1 MADHR
6 YFAELGIDAGT
17 AVKAFGETAK
27 EAQGLQGTLDAL
39 DGALKRVGGT
49 SEKTA
54 RETGRTLK
62 LYQQLSSAVGA
73 YARAA
78 KTLASPEA
86 VKGQQQ
92 MGDALANMRKEL
104 QAINAQNVKDPI
116 GGVKGIQET
125 LNLYKQLA
133 QASNTYSGS
142 LRNEAQAIKA
152 VADAEANRARI
163 SQQAAR
169 ASTRGTDI
177 WGVGKDERAE
187 RQRAN
192 VQMQARREMEA
203 EFARRRELVQQ
214 EGVMQTRAQREMEA
228 EFARREKAQ
237 AKATAEQEKAT
248 QATQKGAA
256 AEDDYERGLA
266 ATRYALYEIAAAY
279 TAVSAAALAL
289 PVSSARAAIE
299 MEAQFAHVARTTQA
313 AEAPLATLRDRF
325 VDLSTEIPVTFE
337 ELSQIGTLGAQ
348 MGIAA
353 SDLESFADT
362 VAKFSAT
369 TDVSVDQAAM
379 SFGRLSNM
387 MHLTEA
393 DYHRLGSSISE
404 LGTASVATESEI
416 LAIAEAIATSANMAG
431 FSADQVVGL
440 STAMASLRIRPEM
453 ARGAMQRV
461 FAQINAA
468 VADGTDTLTN
478 YASALGI
485 TEQAAADLWR
495 NDPSQFFQGVAQA
508 IGEMDDNIQRSQFIR
523 EGLGLRNV
531 RDIELLNRLS
541 NGYQVYADSMAL
553 ANDAYAR
560 GDYLET
566 EAGVIFETTAASL
579 ERLGSAFQG
588 MLDSFGQGSLG
599 PVQLVAEVLIRL
611 MNAIRDL
618 PSWAKGSTVALLA
631 VVGAVAAMRAAIA
644 LSLASLRA
652 FRLVNQQLGIDS
664 TRSMLT
670 LRNLNNEFRQTFPAA
685 NTAAAGVRSF
695 TAQLSAAQGVMA
707 RTGVVAR
714 GMWTAIGGPIGLI
727 GIIASVGA
735 AVWGLVNAHESAAS
749 AAKAHADSFIEN
761 AGGMESLMQALRKD
775 AEEFASG
782 AQTDVLGELNVQIRE
797 TEPAAK
803 TAADALQ
810 GTLIPAHEDQAE
822 AVRGVTDAYLEGI
835 GAIGKYADAW
845 MRQGLVDA
853 LVASD
858 DIDADSLTALIERGF
873 DFEELIHLWESEGV
887 EAARAYTQTF
897 ADEYAR
903 HYEEHDYASD
913 QAAAIEGGLVRTAS
927 LAAEAVKKELVD
939 LNYGLDDV
947 NTRFLATSELGID
960 MFDDATEGAAGL
972 NEEVDSLADS
982 LNDLVS
988 EMFGLVDAEAAVYA
1002 AMEKLGQSL
1011 DENGNSFDIMTEK
1024 GRANMDALQSLIS
1037 AVGEDIAAQVESG
1050 AMTAEAGAQAFG
1062 MYVESIVADLGAMGV
1077 DTSQFDF
1084 FRDHLDTLFAPPVVV
1099 DVDVQHAMEKLE
1111 VLQTYAIQ
1119 VLNNI
1124 AAQSDGVRG
1133 AVARWGA
1140 GAVKSAQR
1148 TVRTKIAAPDV
1159 AKRRQVNLNREAAD
1173 YQRLNTTQLARSA
1186 AEQERL
1192 AKAAEKANKS
1202 TRDTADQAKRLK
1214 EQIAEASDEGRI
1226 FEETMKE
1233 LRSAFS
1239 DTLDRFGGH
1248 QSARD
1253 TMEGQLHAMRNAAQ
1267 QAREE
1272 VKSLRD
1278 EARSLRQEA
1287 RDSQI
1292 EAEQAEIFAAVA
1304 RRYGDTTRY
1313 NEYSNEAR
1321 KARENAK
1328 EKNRLAAAAEK
1339 EATALNRNRNALTG
1353 YSEQAIKNRE
1363 DVRRLQST
1371 MADLIIAYAETGAT
1385 TEEVTRYAEDL
1396 RRKFIDQ
1403 LTQMGYNRR
1412 DVVRLSDVFKDLK
1425 RDIDRVPREVRIR
1438 AQAEVD
1444 EARRKLNDLAKGRTV
1459 PVTVRATNDNL
1470 VLNAA
1475 MQAKKLNI
1483 KDEITTPRVR
1493 SSGHGGGAP
1502 YAMYAGGG
1510 QLPGSYSGPLNKDDK
1525 LVVGPNGPE
1534 ASVRSGEWVMPVPA
1548 VNHYGKDFMHAVQ
1561 TMKFNPI
1568 VRVQTGAGAGSG
1580 IQDVNLL
1587 PHNIQ
1592 QIARAVS
1599 TILTVD
1605 GKVIAATTNGQNT
1618 NAARRGT
1625 R

>member
-1 MADHR
+1 
-6 YFAELGIDAGT
+6 
-17 AVKAFGETAK
+17 
-27 EAQGLQGTLDAL
+27 
-39 DGALKRVGGT
+39 
-49 SEKTA
+49 
-54 RETGRTLK
+54 
-62 LYQQLSSAVGA
+62 
-73 YARAA
+73 
-78 KTLASPEA
+78 
-86 VKGQQQ
+86 
-92 MGDALANMRKEL
+92 
-104 QAINAQNVKDPI
+104 
-116 GGVKGIQET
+116 
-125 LNLYKQLA
+125 
-133 QASNTYSGS
+133 
-142 LRNEAQAIKA
+142 
-152 VADAEANRARI
+152 
-163 SQQAAR
+163 
-169 ASTRGTDI
+169 
-177 WGVGKDERAE
+177 
-187 RQRAN
+187 
-192 VQMQARREMEA
+192 MQARREMEA
-203 EFARRRELVQQ
+203 EFARRRALVQQ

-289 PVSSARAAIE
+289 PVSSAKAAIE

-353 SDLESFADT
+353 NDLESFADT

-404 LGTASVATESEI
+404 LGTASVSTESEI

-468 VADGTDTLTN
+468 VADGTDALTN

-541 NGYQVYADSMAL
+541 NGYEVYADSMML

-560 GDYLET
+560 GDYPET

-579 ERLGSAFQG
+579 EKLGSAFQG
-588 MLDSFGQGSLG
+588 MLDSFGQDSLG

-652 FRLVNQQLGIDS
+652 FRLVNQQLNIDS

-761 AGGMESLMQALRKD
+761 AGGMESLMQELRKD

-835 GAIGKYADAW
+835 GAIGEHTDAW
-845 MRQGLVDA
+845 MRAGLADA
-853 LVASD
+853 LSKELSAE
-858 DIDADSLTALIERGF
+858 DITQLIEGGF
-873 DFEELIHLWESEGV
+873 DFEQLVTLWQDQGAEGARQYVEEFSRALREGSGVRGDIFRAVPEWGLSED
-887 EAARAYTQTF
+887 EANQVWR
-897 ADEYAR
+897 
-903 HYEEHDYASD
+903 
-913 QAAAIEGGLVRTAS
+913 
-927 LAAEAVKKELVD
+927 LAERVGSTIVD
-939 LNYGLDDV
+939 LNHGLDEI
-947 NTRFLATSELGID
+947 NSRFLITSELGID

-982 LNDLVS
+982 FNDLVS

-1037 AVGEDIAAQVESG
+1037 AVAEDIAAQVESG
-1050 AMTAEAGAQAFG
+1050 AIPSAEAGAQAFG
-1062 MYVESIVADLGAMGV
+1062 MYVESIIADLGAMGV

-1140 GAVKSAQR
+1140 GAGKSAQR

-1328 EKNRLAAAAEK
+1328 EKNRLASAAEK
-1339 EATALNRNRNALTG
+1339 EATALDRNRNALTG

-1425 RDIDRVPREVRIR
+1425 RDIERVPREVRVR
-1438 AQAEVD
+1438 ARAEVD

-1470 VLNAA
+1470 RMSGSMEANK
-1475 MQAKKLNI
+1475 MNI
-1483 KDEITTPRVR
+1483 RKEITTPRVR

-1502 YAMYAGGG
+1502 YAMFAGGG

-1599 TILTVD
+1599 TVLAVD

>member
-54 RETGRTLK
+54 EKTGRTLK

-133 QASNTYSGS
+133 QASSTYSGS

-163 SQQAAR
+163 SQQAAS
-169 ASTRGTDI
+169 AATRGVDI

-256 AEDDYERGLA
+256 AEDEYERGLA

-289 PVSSARAAIE
+289 PVSSAKAAIE

-313 AEAPLATLRDRF
+313 AEAPLAQLRDRF
-325 VDLSTEIPVTFE
+325 VDLSTEIPVSFE
-337 ELSQIGTLGAQ
+337 ELSKIGTLGAQ

-353 SDLESFADT
+353 GDLESFADT

-393 DYHRLGSSISE
+393 DYESLGSAISE
-404 LGTASVATESEI
+404 LGTASVSTESEI
-416 LAIAEAIATSANMAG
+416 LAIAESIGTTANMAG
-431 FSADQVVGL
+431 FTAYEVVGL

-453 ARGAMQRV
+453 ARGALMRV
-461 FAQINAA
+461 FRNITTAA
-468 VADGTDTLTN
+468 AEGNETLTA
-478 YASALGI
+478 YAQTLGM
-485 TEQAAADLWR
+485 TEQAAADLWE
-495 NDPSQFFQGVAQA
+495 NDPSRFFQRLAQSLD
-508 IGEMDDNIQRSQFIR
+508 ELDNASRTLALP
-523 EGLGLRNV
+523 ELGINNA
-531 RDIELLNRLS
+531 RDVELINRLA
-541 NGYQVYADSMAL
+541 NGYEVYADSMTL
-553 ANDAYAR
+553 AQDAYAR
-560 GDYLET
+560 GDYLEAET
-566 EAGVIFETTAASL
+566 GVIFETTAASL
-579 ERLGSAFQG
+579 EKLGSAFRG
-588 MLDSFGQGSLG
+588 MLDSFGQDSLG

-652 FRLVNQQLGIDS
+652 FRLVNQQLNIDS

-782 AQTDVLGELNVQIRE
+782 VQTEVLGELNVQLRE

-803 TAADALQ
+803 TAADVLQ

-822 AVRGVTDAYLEGI
+822 AVRDTTDAYLEGI

-982 LNDLVS
+982 FNDLVS

-1099 DVDVQHAMEKLE
+1099 DVEVDQALNKLE
-1111 VLQTYAIQ
+1111 ALQTYAIQ

-1159 AKRRQVNLNREAAD
+1159 AKRRQVNLNREAAE
-1173 YQRLNTTQLARSA
+1173 YQRQNTTQLARSR

-1192 AKAAEKANKS
+1192 AKGAEKANKS

-1328 EKNRLAAAAEK
+1328 EKNRLASAAEK
-1339 EATALNRNRNALTG
+1339 EATALDRNRNALTG

-1470 VLNAA
+1470 RMSGSMEANK
-1475 MQAKKLNI
+1475 MNI
-1483 KDEITTPRVR
+1483 RKEITTPRVR

-1502 YAMYAGGG
+1502 YAMFAGGG

-1599 TILTVD
+1599 TVLAVD